1 MFYNVMY
8 RYSRF
13 CGEFKGER
21 GVVTMN
27 ESNEFYREEI
37 ARILNNIQINR
48 VLKCIYIFVK
58 DVWEDVKPC
67 E

>member
-1 MFYNVMY
+1 
-8 RYSRF
+8 
-13 CGEFKGER
+13 
-21 GVVTMN
+21 MN

-37 ARILNNIQINR
+37 AKILNNIQINR

-58 DVWEDVKPC
+58 DVLEDVKPC

>member
-1 MFYNVMY
+1 M
-8 RYSRF
+8 
-13 CGEFKGER
+13 
-21 GVVTMN
+21 VTMN